1 VDASLYRGRVN
12 GAAAI
17 ALVGAA
23 VGAVLTFS
31 LSQIDARLR
40 RRRQGRTAAKLI
52 WFELMDARAT
62 VRTLK
67 TDGMW
72 IGDRPFATQAWH
84 TERSAFVEVA
94 DDYAFAVVGLA
105 YHQMAGLQRTYDE
118 LASLELL
125 ASEETSPQAL
135 ARAQA
140 RGPKIP
146 ASLPQD
152 CFDALEIAL
161 VQLDRYSGLAKE
173 PVDYAELDKQ
183 SAISR

>member
-1 VDASLYRGRVN
+1 MDASLYRGRVN

-23 VGAVLTFS
+23 VGAALTFS
-31 LSQIDARLR
+31 LSQLDARLR
-40 RRRQGRTAAKLI
+40 RRRQGRAAARLI
-52 WFELMDARAT
+52 WFELMDARTT
-62 VRTLK
+62 VTALK
-67 TDGMW
+67 TVGKW
-72 IGDRPFATQAWH
+72 IGNRPFATQAWH

-105 YHQMAGLQRTYDE
+105 YYEMASLERTYDE
-118 LASLELL
+118 LASLEVL
-125 ASEETSPQAL
+125 ASGATSPQAL
-135 ARAQA
+135 ALAQA

-146 ASLPQD
+146 SSLPQG
-152 CFDALEIAL
+152 CFDALETAL

-183 SAISR
+183 SGISR